1 MELQD
6 YPRTKDSATRRTDR
20 PDFRRTPPRSAF
32 FCSPKNSRNL
42 LILVPSATSMHIAH
56 LDNFTVVGPF
66 MTALLGRFACGGEVP
81 MTSYG
86 STKLHV
92 PLDAAKK

>member
-1 MELQD
+1 
-6 YPRTKDSATRRTDR
+6 
-20 PDFRRTPPRSAF
+20 
-32 FCSPKNSRNL
+32 
-42 LILVPSATSMHIAH
+42 MHIAH

-92 PLDAAKK
+92 PLDAGKKGTALAKWHGVPANSTRNPAGEKALPEC